1 MNDERWRLVGQRKHF
16 SLYKYT
22 YCTLSKQTRFNDLQ
36 NKHVSIRKEKN
47 LNALHIWGGKTTKFP
62 IRIEQTKTLA
72 LQLHVHKFPTTQ
84 LKIEVSMSSKQT
96 QSRRL

>member
-1 MNDERWRLVGQRKHF
+1 MVGQRKHF

-47 LNALHIWGGKTTKFP
+47 LNALHIWGSKTTKFP
-62 IRIEQTKTLA
+62 IRIEQGLSKLKRLRCSCMSTNS
-72 LQLHVHKFPTTQ
+72 QLR
-84 LKIEVSMSSKQT
+84 S
-96 QSRRL
+96 

>member
-1 MNDERWRLVGQRKHF
+1 MNDEGWLGNASTFRCTSTPTVHSRSKHG
-16 SLYKYT
+16 LMIYRTNT
-22 YCTLSKQTRFNDLQ
+22 YRYGK
-36 NKHVSIRKEKN
+36 KKN
-47 LNALHIWGGKTTKFP
+47 LNALHIWGSKTTKFP